1 MTGEK
6 GYTGIDGFRLAAA
19 VLVVAIHT
27 SPLLVLGETADF
39 VLTGVIARVAVPF
52 FFMTSGFFLFSGYG
66 GGREKLKGLEIR
78 TAKIYGLAMLFYVPL
93 NVYTGYFAAEPLLPV
108 LLRDVLVDGTVYH
121 LWYLPAAM
129 AGAAVAWGLL
139 RRGGFRLA
147 FPATLALYAVGLL
160 GDSYYGLAQGL
171 PPLAWLYD
179 RLFEVCDYTR
189 NGLFFAPLFFVM
201 GGWFARRRPERG
213 TGAPHFCAFLL
224 ALAAMIAE
232 GLLLRSL
239 GLPRHDSM
247 YVLLPVC
254 LFFLFSWLSGLRG
267 RRLPLVRTA
276 ALLVYILH
284 PMVLVAVRFAAKLTG
299 LTALLVDNTFVQFLT
314 VTALSAGAAFVLA
327 AAQRAWRQHR
337 PPRQGIRPEDRAWI
351 EVDLAA
357 LGHNARALQRRMPEG
372 CELMAVVKAEAY
384 GHGAAVTAAYL
395 QDAGVRAFAVATL
408 EEGIALRR
416 AGVRGEILILGVTPA
431 ARAWLIRRW
440 RLVQTAADLPHAQA
454 LDAAGVR
461 IRVHLKIDTG
471 MHRLGFAAGDTAPV
485 LAACRLKNLQV
496 CGAYTHLCAADSPL
510 QEDIDFTLRQ
520 ARAFYALADRLEKE
534 GVSLPKLHLQSS
546 YGLLNYPE
554 LRGDYVRAGIALYG
568 CLSRPEDT
576 TVVRPDLRAVLS
588 LRARVALVR
597 TVRAGES
604 VGYGRA
610 FTAPRDMRLAVVSA
624 GYADGVP
631 SALAQ
636 GGRVLLHGRYAP
648 LAGRVCMDML
658 TVDVSA
664 IPEVQAGDVVTLIGE
679 GLPAAQAA
687 GAAGEITNE
696 LLSRMGGRLAVKY
709 RE

>member
-6 GYTGIDGFRLAAA
+6 GYTGIDGFRLIAAA
-19 VLVVAIHT
+19 LVVAIHT
-27 SPLLVLGETADF
+27 SPLLLWGETADF
-39 VLTGVIARVAVPF
+39 VLTGVIARIAVSF
-52 FFMTSGFFLFSGYG
+52 FFMTSGFFLFAGRG
-66 GGREKLKGLEIR
+66 GERERLKSLLGK
-78 TAKIYGLAMLFYVPL
+78 TAKIYGLAMLFYLPL
-93 NVYTGYFAAEPLLPV
+93 NVYTGYFSTGPLLPT
-108 LLRDVLVDGTVYH
+108 LLRDVLIDGTVYH

-129 AGAAVAWGLL
+129 AGAAIAWGLL

-147 FPATLALYAVGLL
+147 FPVALVLYAAGLL

-213 TGAPHFCAFLL
+213 TGVLHFCAFLL
-224 ALAAMIAE
+224 ALAAMVAE

-239 GLPRHDSM
+239 GMPRHDSM

-267 RRLPLVRTA
+267 RRMPLVRTA

-284 PMVLVAVRFAAKLTG
+284 PMVIVAVRFAAKFTG
-299 LTALLVDNTFVQFLT
+299 LTALLVDNTFVHFLT
-314 VTALSAGAAFVLA
+314 VTALSMGAAFALA
-327 AAQRAWRQHR
+327 AAQQAWRRRR
-337 PPRQGIRPEDRAWI
+337 PPRQGIRPEDRAWL
-351 EVDLAA
+351 EVDLGA
-357 LGHNARALQRRMPEG
+357 LVHNARTLQRRLPEG

-384 GHGAAVTAAYL
+384 GHGAAVTAACL
-395 QDAGVRAFAVATL
+395 QDAGVQAFAVATL

-416 AGVRGEILILGVTPA
+416 AGIRGEVLILGATPA

-440 RLVQTAADLPHAQA
+440 RLIQTVVDLPHAQA

-461 IRVHLKIDTG
+461 IRVQLKIDTG
-471 MHRLGFAAGDTAPV
+471 MHRLGFAAGDTAAV

-496 CGAYTHLCAADSPL
+496 CGAYTHLCAADSPV
-510 QEDIDFTLRQ
+510 QEDIEFTLRQ
-520 ARAFYALADRLEKE
+520 ARAFYALTDQLEKE
-534 GVSLPKLHLQSS
+534 GIALPKRHLQSS

-568 CLSRPEDT
+568 CLSRYGDH
-576 TVVRPDLRAVLS
+576 TVMRPDLCAVLS
-588 LRARVALVR
+588 LKARVTLVR

-610 FTAPRDMRLAVVSA
+610 FTAPQDMRLAVVSA

-631 SALAQ
+631 STLVQ
-636 GGRVLLHGRYAP
+636 GGHVLIHGRCAP

-658 TVDVSA
+658 TVDVSE
-664 IPEVQAGDVVTLIGE
+664 IPDVRPGDIVTLIGE

-687 GAAGEITNE
+687 DAAGEITNE
-696 LLSRMGGRLAVKY
+696 LLSRMGSRLAVKY